1 MSSGIRE
8 GTNPPLEV
16 RAGEAYCGGS
26 PCEVQITSVVALV
39 SGRWAVAVLEGLHF
53 AGAPTHFL
61 DLQRRIGDITQK
73 ELSRH
78 LTRFVHHG
86 VVSRRADEADG
97 RRIHYSLTERGHA
110 LMGLMDHLGRWRSP
124 VPGAGSLPS
133 GPR

>member
-8 GTNPPLEV
+8 GTNLSEAQ
-16 RAGEAYCGGS
+16 AGGAYCGGS
-26 PCEVQITSVVALV
+26 SCEAQIASVVALV

-53 AGAPTHFL
+53 AGAPTHFR

-97 RRIHYSLTERGHA
+97 RRVHYSLTERGQA
-110 LMGLMDHLGRWRSP
+110 LMGLMDRLGGWRL
-124 VPGAGSLPS
+124 PGPGM
-133 GPR
+133 GG